1 MSEPEPG
8 VGRRCEI
15 CQALVPANPAD
26 ESLGPIQSDPC
37 SLIEHRW
44 SVHGIAGVTRCPHC
58 AIAMGTG
65 DLASHISD
73 QHDPYRPIRNEFEG
87 LDDPGDKIVDELGER
102 ITEARESVEKLLQ
115 ELRPL
120 SFWTIVAAIIV
131 ALLLYPLVKALIGVV
146 VEAVETLVKV
156 LIGWVPGSIG
166 TR

>member
-1 MSEPEPG
+1 
-8 VGRRCEI
+8 
-15 CQALVPANPAD
+15 
-26 ESLGPIQSDPC
+26 
-37 SLIEHRW
+37 
-44 SVHGIAGVTRCPHC
+44 
-58 AIAMGTG
+58 MGTG